1 MMVGISGSGKS
12 TWAKQLEGEVF
23 SSDAVRA
30 ELFGDESVQR
40 NHKLVFDTLH
50 KRIFDH
56 IAKGETPAIYDAT
69 NLLSARRH
77 DFVASVKAQFPDC
90 KCVCFLVD
98 TPTEDCLR
106 YNALRARHV
115 PEYAIE
121 RQVRQLQLPRYNEGW
136 DIIYWASDLS
146 HYSLLVP

>member
-1 MMVGISGSGKS
+1 MMVGIAGSGKS
-12 TWAKQLEGEVF
+12 TWAEQLEGEVF

-90 KCVCFLVD
+90 RCVCFLMD
-98 TPTEDCLR
+98 TPTEDCLH
-106 YNALRARHV
+106 YNSLRARHV
-115 PEYAIE
+115 PEHAIK
-121 RQVRQLQLPRYNEGW
+121 RQAKQL
-136 DIIYWASDLS
+136 
-146 HYSLLVP
+146 

>member
-1 MMVGISGSGKS
+1 MKMRCHIIRLTGREKAKS
-12 TWAKQLEGEVF
+12 TWAEQLEGEVF

-56 IAKGETPAIYDAT
+56 IAKDETPAIYDAT

-77 DFVASVKAQFPDC
+77 DFVASAKAQFPDC
-90 KCVCFLVD
+90 RRVCFLMD
-98 TPTEDCLR
+98 APTEDCLH
-106 YNALRARHV
+106 YN
-115 PEYAIE
+115 
-121 RQVRQLQLPRYNEGW
+121 
-136 DIIYWASDLS
+136 
-146 HYSLLVP
+146 SLLVPMTPN